1 MDETNPL
8 YGIYQSIG
16 NHANERANSAQKKP
30 TGLLAS
36 SSTRGVNWDNMEF
49 ESAQAKSARLQA
61 EAQANAPKPKS
72 GGCCFIFLEARYGNG
87 TLDAVVRRYRDEHM
101 TATNKR
107 GYYKLSEVLVPLMRK
122 SCLIKA
128 LVQLTMT
135 TPLLAYGKA
144 HYRGHGW
151 GLWLRP
157 VKDFWLSVFDY
168 LGQEHEFIRENGEV
182 I

>member
-1 MDETNPL
+1 MEETDPL
-8 YGIYQSIG
+8 YSIYQSIIDQ
-16 NHANERANSAQKKP
+16 NNERLAAEP
-30 TGLLAS
+30 TGLL
-36 SSTRGVNWDNMEF
+36 STATQGRRGSITSGINWDEMEF
-49 ESAQAKSARLQA
+49 ESAQAKAARVQA
-61 EAQANAPKPKS
+61 EAPKPKS
-72 GGCCFIFLEARYGNG
+72 GGCCFIFMEARYGNG
-87 TLDAVVRRYRDEHM
+87 SLDAVVRRYRDEYM

-168 LGQEHEFIRENGEV
+168 LGQEHAFIRENGEV